1 MKRNCCKSSIK
12 GFTLIELLVVVLI
25 IGILAAIALPQY
37 QKAVEKS
44 RVAEAKIALRTLANE
59 QELYFLRN
67 GEYAGHENDLE
78 HSIPLETNDWEYYV
92 NELFGTDS
100 YSLCAGR
107 KHKNYDI
114 CFIKGKEYGEEK
126 GDFFCLPYGSDGA
139 DCSIFGSDLYT
150 MESTGWDVVRI
161 P

>member
-1 MKRNCCKSSIK
+1 M
-12 GFTLIELLVVVLI
+12 
-25 IGILAAIALPQY
+25 
-37 QKAVEKS
+37 
-44 RVAEAKIALRTLANE
+44 
-59 QELYFLRN
+59 RN
-67 GEYAGHENDLE
+67 GEYAWHENDLE